1 MHSRPQRSGA
11 SSLQMGSGREE
22 SRWRTSRKGEG
33 GPSGLRVKTHTNWH
47 LTGHSRSPV
56 IGQCGTDSSGKNSA
70 SSGSGCGVGVGTA
83 QLSAERLGCWVEEV
97 WIRKKGDRLQRADK
111 ADGTV
116 EMRGKSKCTGNTAAC
131 VVTTTTLSLRRV
143 SALRSHRA
151 GPSSMPRPHAWTA
164 APIELFPAI
173 RATILLPPGPT
184 SPHRD
189 PRPIQA
195 QYLALFPP
203 TYAEGTNTPSSQ
215 SKRQSLHSGHGL
227 WSPAKYAREALQL
240 LQLLP
245 KCGQ

>member
-1 MHSRPQRSGA
+1 M
-11 SSLQMGSGREE
+11 
-22 SRWRTSRKGEG
+22 
-33 GPSGLRVKTHTNWH
+33 
-47 LTGHSRSPV
+47 
-56 IGQCGTDSSGKNSA
+56 
-70 SSGSGCGVGVGTA
+70 GTA
-83 QLSAERLGCWVEEV
+83 QLSAERLGCWVEEG

-143 SALRSHRA
+143 SAVRSHRA

-164 APIELFPAI
+164 APTELFPAI
-173 RATILLPPGPT
+173 RATVLLPPCPT
-184 SPHRD
+184 SPHTD

-227 WSPAKYAREALQL
+227 WSPAKKRKGSTATSAASTQV
-240 LQLLP
+240 
-245 KCGQ
+245 